1 MYKNV
6 SNGVNISLHRA
17 AQKEPRIHPVNHRAS
32 SGNSSPQIS
41 SFTRVVPVQLSKDEA
56 GLRETHRGQWPREHP
71 QPQAGPRA
79 CRDSS
84 AALRPGLCCQ
94 GLIGQ
99 FNFVHVVFFD
109 GKALLVREDVLH

>member
-6 SNGVNISLHRA
+6 SKGVNISLHRA

-56 GLRETHRGQWPREHP
+56 GLRETHRRDQG
-71 QPQAGPRA
+71 RA
-79 CRDSS
+79 ETH
-84 AALRPGLCCQ
+84 Q
-94 GLIGQ
+94 Q
-99 FNFVHVVFFD
+99 H
-109 GKALLVREDVLH
+109 